1 MKVHRRFGFA
11 ATALGAALALSS
23 LVVSQA
29 GAVAVTN
36 PTSHHGNATTCA
48 DVGRGGSTLF
58 EGSVHSG
65 VYTTS
70 LIDYTI
76 THHTY
81 VTLTRV
87 DPAITVHAVVV
98 KGGHHYHV
106 YNPPVTSMRSPY
118 NGGDNVPDLSHWY
131 LCYGATPVVTT
142 TSTTTTLVDDTTT
155 TTVVDDT
162 TTTTLADD
170 TTTTTLADDTTTT
183 TLADDTTTTT
193 LADATT
199 TTTVVDIG
207 GPTTSTT
214 TTIVA
219 GGGPT
224 TTLLSGGGGALPR
237 TGSGSDMLL
246 VVGLLMVAGGM
257 LTTVLGRRTVLH

>member
-36 PTSHHGNATTCA
+36 PTSHSGNVTTCA

-58 EGSVHSG
+58 EGSIHSG
-65 VYTTS
+65 AYTTS

-76 THHTY
+76 THHKY

-87 DPAITVHAVVV
+87 DPAITIHAVVV
-98 KGGHHYHV
+98 KGGPNYHV

-118 NGGDNVPDLSHWY
+118 NGGDNVPELSHWY

-142 TSTTTTLVDDTTT
+142 TSTTTTVVDDTTTTVVDDTTT

-162 TTTTLADD
+162 TTTTVVDDTTTTLVDD
-170 TTTTTLADDTTTT
+170 TTTTTLV
-183 TLADDTTTTT
+183 
-193 LADATT
+193 DATT

-219 GGGPT
+219 GAGPT
-224 TTLLSGGGGALPR
+224 TTLVSGGGGALPR

-246 VVGLLMVAGGM
+246 VVGLLMVAGG
-257 LTTVLGRRTVLH
+257 LLATVLGRRTVLH

>member
-36 PTSHHGNATTCA
+36 PTSHVGNVTTCA
-48 DVGRGGSTLF
+48 DVGRAGSTLF
-58 EGSVHSG
+58 EGSIHSG

-76 THHTY
+76 THHKY

-87 DPAITVHAVVV
+87 DPAITIHAVVV
-98 KGGHHYHV
+98 KGGPNYHV

-155 TTVVDDT
+155 TVVDDT
-162 TTTTLADD
+162 TTTTLVDD
-170 TTTTTLADDTTTT
+170 
-183 TLADDTTTTT
+183 
-193 LADATT
+193 T

-224 TTLLSGGGGALPR
+224 TTLVSGGGGALPT

-246 VVGLLMVAGGM
+246 VVGLLMVAGGL

>member
-29 GAVAVTN
+29 GAIAVVN

-58 EGSVHSG
+58 EGSIHSG
-65 VYTTS
+65 AYTTP

-76 THHTY
+76 THHKY

-98 KGGHHYHV
+98 KGGDHYHV
-106 YNPPVTSMRSPY
+106 YNPPVASMRSPF

-142 TSTTTTLVDDTTT
+142 TSTTTTVVDDTTTTVVDDTTT

-162 TTTTLADD
+162 TTTVVDD
-170 TTTTTLADDTTTT
+170 TTTTTLVDD
-183 TLADDTTTTT
+183 
-193 LADATT
+193 T

-224 TTLLSGGGGALPR
+224 TTLVSGGGGALPT
-237 TGSGSDMLL
+237 TGSGSDLLL
-246 VVGLLMVAGGM
+246 VAGLLMVAGGL
-257 LTTVLGRRTVLH
+257 LTTVLGRRPVLH